1 MAEKRDQAMILMQIL
16 ELTIYCDDVVVR
28 MMSKE

>member
-16 ELTIYCDDVVVR
+16 ELMIYCDDVVAR

>member
-16 ELTIYCDDVVVR
+16 ELMIYCDDVVVR

>member
-16 ELTIYCDDVVVR
+16 ELTIYCDDVVVK